1 MVAVPSTADTAFLRV
16 ASSENPDRFLRLL
29 HFLEAVVIDDGT
41 ADLETAAWNTDDPL
55 LLAAQIEAMAGVR
68 RRTALLHSPRCQCD
82 ACRVRTR
89 LATPRKD
96 QK

>member
-16 ASSENPDRFLRLL
+16 ASSENPDRFLRLV
-29 HFLEAVVIDDGT
+29 HFLEAVVMDGT
-41 ADLETAAWNTDDPL
+41 ADLETAAWDSNDPL

-68 RRTALLHSPRCQCD
+68 RRTALSHPSRCQCD

-89 LATPRKD
+89 LAKNGSATR
-96 QK
+96 

>member
-1 MVAVPSTADTAFLRV
+1 MVAVPSTADTALLRV
-16 ASSENPDRFLRLL
+16 ASSESPDRFLRLV
-29 HFLEAVVIDDGT
+29 HFLEAVVMDGT

-82 ACRVRTR
+82 ACRVRAR
-89 LATPRKD
+89 LAKNGSTAR
-96 QK
+96 

>member
-1 MVAVPSTADTAFLRV
+1 MVAIPSTADTAFLRV
-16 ASSENPDRFLRLL
+16 ASSESPDRFLRLV
-29 HFLEAVVIDDGT
+29 HFLEAVVTDGT

-68 RRTALLHSPRCQCD
+68 RRTALSHSPRCQCD

-89 LATPRKD
+89 LAKI
-96 QK
+96 QKEQR